1 MASIEEKV
9 NCVHYCPNCVHLTP
23 LDFFLWG
30 HVKTI
35 VYATKP
41 RSLEDLKA
49 KITNVISGITI
60 NQLANVFRELQNRI
74 TLCISNDGGHVET

>member
-1 MASIEEKV
+1 MKNFAMMMHPFYWPPRS
-9 NCVHYCPNCVHLTP
+9 PDLTP

-35 VYATKP
+35 VYATNP

-49 KITNVISGITI
+49 KIANVISGITI
-60 NQLANVFRELQNRI
+60 NQLFFVNCF
-74 TLCISNDGGHVET
+74 S